1 MFGKVSRHV
10 EIRAKHQCKLCCCTW
25 YERKRCPGWS
35 FCPFAWPIL
44 AHTWSAFC
52 WFPSQLFE
60 SLRDENRPC
69 PENWIERKRAGVLG
83 PTKDRSPLQLGPNLR
98 PTGSW
103 AQDRPN
109 VGNMALHHQSQKRLE
124 LAVKMQVFS
133 GLGNLGPTSTI
144 LNPTGAQVG
153 AAWSCWAEAGPE
165 RSCWPVLTRS
175 RANVAATSD
184 RDGAFGRCWA
194 DLKRCKLPQ
203 SRALFGNGAR
213 ANMVPHPKLHQS
225 DRSVRLLPLLNYHA
239 SAPSVPADLSPSWIQ
254 E

>member
-1 MFGKVSRHV
+1 M
-10 EIRAKHQCKLCCCTW
+10 
-25 YERKRCPGWS
+25 
-35 FCPFAWPIL
+35 
-44 AHTWSAFC
+44 
-52 WFPSQLFE
+52 
-60 SLRDENRPC
+60 
-69 PENWIERKRAGVLG
+69 
-83 PTKDRSPLQLGPNLR
+83 
-98 PTGSW
+98 
-103 AQDRPN
+103 
-109 VGNMALHHQSQKRLE
+109 GNMALHHQSQKRLE

-225 DRSVRLLPLLNYHA
+225 DRSVRLLPLLTITPRHLRCRRIYHHPEFKNNTAWKEKSFSSTSSQA
-239 SAPSVPADLSPSWIQ
+239 S
-254 E
+254 